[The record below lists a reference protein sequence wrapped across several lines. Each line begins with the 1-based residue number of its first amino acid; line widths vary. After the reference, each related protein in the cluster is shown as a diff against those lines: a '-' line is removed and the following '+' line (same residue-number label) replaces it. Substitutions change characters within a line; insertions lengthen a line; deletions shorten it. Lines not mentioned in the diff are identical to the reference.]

1 MEMTTQKEIDNIV
14 KWHCAGK
21 PHYWIMREFK
31 VSWLEL
37 KEIIFEN
44 KGGNG
49 ELDCPE
55 PPYKEKKHDN

>member
-1 MEMTTQKEIDNIV
+1 MTTQKEIDDIV

-31 VSWLEL
+31 ISWLEL

-49 ELDCPE
+49 E
-55 PPYKEKKHDN
+55 EK